1 MPISKH
7 RSPEGRVVRR
17 SCNIATSFGALLL
30 AVAALTAGRADA
42 SSPYL
47 EPPERFVF
55 DGKND
60 DLLTA
65 GLGPAGL
72 ATPPTGADPERLAE
86 WTERR
91 RRAIHQNWR
100 ALVDL
105 RRWSYG
111 IDIRI
116 AGIEYI
122 AHVGS
127 DGKIPGSSFLL
138 QIPATF
144 DPSKPCLLLTA
155 ASGSRGI
162 YGSLPTVGQWGLR
175 RGCAVVSDDKG
186 LGMRVADPT
195 NGWQVTATGRI
206 ESTSKI
212 DTPFAHALQIAHA
225 HTAFDSEANWGRMLL
240 RSGKLALQL
249 LSTEFPK
256 RKPFTPSNTLIIAA
270 GISNGGA
277 AVLQA
282 LEADN
287 GKFFDGAV
295 ASEPNV
301 HLQGSPSLYDYATF
315 HAMLQPC
322 AVLAEN
328 LAEIPL
334 GMVVS
339 MNHSRH
345 SDWCQRL
352 TEDGWISGTDTSSR
366 ANAARQRLLES
377 GIEPSALR
385 LGAVNLQFGLW
396 TSVAATYAQNYFRR
410 ELAQPVCG
418 LGFAATDVSGQPR
431 ALTSAERAGLFSD
444 GTGIAPTAGI
454 NLVRLDAQ
462 GLASSEAAKSYDTA
476 KCLRE
481 VEPKVAATTKR
492 LAIRGEPGNR
502 PVIVLHGRGDGLI
515 PIAHTSRHYAE
526 RAATKNSKFRFLEVA
541 KGQHFDAFLVIPGME
556 PDFAPMQPV
565 LDRSLDDL
573 RVFLT
578 EGQPLPTSG
587 ILD

>member
-1 MPISKH
+1 MPISKP
-7 RSPEGRVVRR
+7 RSPENGVARR
-17 SCNIATSFGALLL
+17 SSKTVTSVGALLL
-30 AVAALTAGRADA
+30 AATALSTDRADA
-42 SSPYL
+42 GSPYL

-55 DGKND
+55 DGKDD

-65 GLGPAGL
+65 GLGAAGL
-72 ATPPTGADPERLAE
+72 ATPPTGADPERLTE

-111 IDIRI
+111 IDIRV
-116 AGIEYI
+116 AGVEYI

-127 DGKIPGSSFLL
+127 GGGVPGSSFLL

-144 DPSKPCLLLTA
+144 DPKKPCLLVTA

-186 LGMRVADPT
+186 LGMRVADST

-206 ESTSKI
+206 ESAPKI

-225 HTAFDSEANWGRMLL
+225 HTALDSEANWGRMLL
-240 RSGKLALQL
+240 RSGKHALQL
-249 LSTEFPK
+249 LSTEFPQS
-256 RKPFTPSNTLIIAA
+256 KPFTPSNTLIIAA

-282 LEADN
+282 LEADD

-301 HLQGSPSLYDYATF
+301 HLQGSPSLYDYATL

-334 GMVVS
+334 GMVIG
-339 MNHSRH
+339 MNRARY

-366 ANAARQRLLES
+366 ANAARQRLLDS

-396 TSVAATYAQNYFRR
+396 TSVAATYAQNYLRR
-410 ELAQPVCG
+410 ALTQPVCG
-418 LGFAATDVSGQPR
+418 LGFAATDASGRPR
-431 ALTSAERAGLFSD
+431 ALTSAERASLFSD

-454 NLVRLDAQ
+454 NLVRVDAQ
-462 GLASSEAAKSYDTA
+462 GLTSSEPANSYDTA
-476 KCLRE
+476 KCLRD
-481 VEPKVAATTKR
+481 VASQVAVATKR
-492 LAIRGEPGNR
+492 LAIRGKPGNR
-502 PVIVLHGRGDGLI
+502 PVIVLHGSGDGLI
-515 PIAHTSRHYAE
+515 PIAHTSRRYAE
-526 RAATKNSKFRFLEVA
+526 RAAANNSKFRFLEVA
-541 KGQHFDAFLVIPGME
+541 KGQHFDAFLMIPGME
-556 PDFAPMQPV
+556 PSFTPMQPTV
-565 LDRSLDDL
+565 DQSLDNIL
-573 RVFLT
+573 SFLT
-578 EGQPLPTSG
+578 NDQPLPSSG